1 MKKQLK
7 HYLIVNLSYKLTKQL
22 LDEKIYSQVINSVI
36 NDMIVETE
44 NFYETHKEYLL
55 THLVKR
61 ELELIIEADE
71 MCMLLRNMNWEN
83 TPEGF
88 EFWFNLFKKYT
99 E

>member
-1 MKKQLK
+1 MRKQLK

-36 NDMIVETE
+36 NDTIAETE
-44 NFYETHKEYLL
+44 SFYEIHKDYLL
-55 THLVKR
+55 IHLVER
-61 ELELIIEADE
+61 ELKLIIEADDISV
-71 MCMLLRNMNWEN
+71 LLDAMNWET

-88 EFWFNLFKKYT
+88 KFWFNLFKKYT